1 MSTVMDKKT
10 HGMKFHIERFASAME
25 VVDVAR
31 TRNITDGQFHDVSKK
46 DDWSWRG
53 CKSWEDALDMMRN
66 GYQPTVE
73 KLRGLL
79 KINAMGNGKRIT
91 FQNNIVGYAP
101 VVPLAL
107 KGVPNNMI
115 DTRMKPIK
123 CKVLDVYYDMT
134 VSASV
139 DSDDIIRNGQK
150 LLGAILEL
158 EAQGYAF
165 NLYTIQPYSDDK
177 SSDMM
182 VVKVKSSSQPIDLK
196 RISFPLTHTSFFRA
210 IGFDWYSKF
219 PGAKYRSAYGSAL
232 CNMKSSEEMNEIIKD
247 LFGQNAIYLACGKI
261 IREDVEHIKEVLE
274 NGNRKTR

>member
-1 MSTVMDKKT
+1 MSTIIDKKVK
-10 HGMKFHIERFASAME
+10 GRKFHIEKFASAME
-25 VVDVAR
+25 VVDVSR
-31 TRNITDGQFHDVSKK
+31 TRRITDDRFYDVSTA
-46 DDWSWRG
+46 DNWVWRG
-53 CKSWEDALDMMRN
+53 CKSWEDALDMMHN

-134 VSASV
+134 VTSIIN
-139 DSDDIIRNGQK
+139 SDQIIDNGQK

-165 NLYTIQPYSDDK
+165 NLYAIQPYSDGN
-177 SSDMM
+177 STDMM
-182 VVKVKSSSQPIDLK
+182 AVKVKSSSQPIDLK
-196 RISFPLTHTSFFRA
+196 RISFPLTHTAFFRA

-219 PGAKYRSAYGSAL
+219 PGGKYRDSYGTAL
-232 CNMKSSEEMNEIIKD
+232 CNMESTKEMNKIIKE
-247 LFGQNAIYLACGKI
+247 LFGQNAVYLACGKI
-261 IREDVEHIKEVLE
+261 IKDDVQHIKEVLE
-274 NGNRKTR
+274 NGNSKD

>member
-1 MSTVMDKKT
+1 MSTVIDKKA
-10 HGMKFHIERFASAME
+10 GGIKFHIEKFASAME

-31 TRNITDGQFHDVSKK
+31 ARTITDGRFYDVSTNGN
-46 DDWSWRG
+46 WEWRG
-53 CKSWEDALDMMRN
+53 CDSWEGALDMMRN

-79 KINAMGNGKRIT
+79 KISAKGTGKRIT

-115 DTRMKPIK
+115 DSRMRPIK

-134 VSASV
+134 VPASV
-139 DSDDIIRNGQK
+139 DSDDIIKNGQK

-165 NLYTIQPYSDDK
+165 NLYAMQPYSDDK

-196 RISFPLTHTSFFRA
+196 RISFPLTHTAFFRA

-219 PGAKYRSAYGSAL
+219 PGAKYRSAYGTAL
-232 CNMKSSEEMNEIIKD
+232 CNHKSTKEMNRIIKE

-261 IREDVEHIKEVLE
+261 GNEDMRHIKEVLE
-274 NGNRKTR
+274 NGNGKA